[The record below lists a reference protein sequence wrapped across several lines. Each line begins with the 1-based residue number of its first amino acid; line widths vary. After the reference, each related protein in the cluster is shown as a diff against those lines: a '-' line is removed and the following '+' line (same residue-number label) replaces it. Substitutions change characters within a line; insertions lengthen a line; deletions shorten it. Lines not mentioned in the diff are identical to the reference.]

1 MATAVIKHS
10 SVFFGVLLYSLWFC
24 WGVAM
29 YPPPARVA
37 RRHCRG
43 FLFKM
48 MNSTCWQAPD
58 SPVSAGW
65 AGPGAPSLSAEVLHQ
80 KFLQAADCLV
90 GLEEQQDALLQ
101 EAGSVVFVRCVNQ
114 TLAPIQRQT
123 AMHYFGVNGR
133 ILHPLGRRGGKG
145 GARREPSLTS

>member
-1 MATAVIKHS
+1 
-10 SVFFGVLLYSLWFC
+10 
-24 WGVAM
+24 
-29 YPPPARVA
+29 
-37 RRHCRG
+37 
-43 FLFKM
+43 M

-133 ILHPLGRRGGKG
+133 ILYPLGRRGGKG
-145 GARREPSLTS
+145 GARREPSNVLRAVPMCGSIYSEIYIYVLFVCMGHILWNGVQP